1 MATKSRGKPKTRR
14 TTKKKKPEPLLK
26 QIGALL
32 MRYEVIG
39 VFLVLVSALTLLSLI
54 TDSRGSVTSLWID
67 ALDSF
72 VGIGIWGIPFFTG
85 ALGLWLIIY
94 AIDQLDNLAWQRPLG
109 FAMML
114 FALITGASLVQLRQV
129 TTNVGPP
136 SPQSGGGL
144 VGDFFAL
151 ALRNTIGL
159 GGAWAIVTLLAICG
173 IVVFADRFLQRQGF
187 LLWYWYQDWRDG
199 RLPSLHHEL
208 PPEQQ
213 TLFQPED
220 YPPRAASGK
229 MPSWQKW
236 LNWRNPFSGDEPM
249 LPSDLPDGNQASQDH
264 PPANGVKGGTAPTSR
279 PTQQTPARKAT
290 PTKLEKPAPAKP
302 NPPDKMPAARII
314 GGGATEWQ
322 PLRLPQLDQVL
333 QSWDRVVD
341 NDDFIRLQGAKIQ
354 ETLALFGVPVSFEG
368 VNQGPTVT
376 QYLIR
381 PGYEERIVKGELK
394 RTKVKVS
401 KISGL
406 GNDLALALAASSVRI
421 EAPVPGTSY
430 VGVEVPNQST
440 NTVGL
445 RELMESEAFV
455 EKGGKLK
462 IALGEDVKG
471 NAIVA
476 DMAKMP
482 HLLIAGATGAG
493 KSVCINSIISCL
505 LCTHTPESLRM
516 LMIDPKM
523 VELSVYNRVPH
534 LLSPVV
540 TEVDKASAVL
550 YWAVKEMERRYQ
562 LCSKA
567 NARDLERYNA
577 YLQKRGEKPL
587 PYILVIVDEMADLMM
602 AAPEEVEKYIC
613 RLAQMARAV
622 GIHMIIATQ
631 RPSVDVI
638 TGLIKANFPSRIA
651 FAVSSQ
657 TDSRVILDSPG
668 AERLLGKGDMLYMGA
683 DGSKLDRMQG
693 TFLSDDEINNVVR
706 YWKGVRVMDE
716 RPSQSLEA
724 NGLNSNGATDMDV
737 VGGTAANGAAQFEA
751 DAAGLDSFSGA
762 LSDKRTDSNAP
773 NRTAKHTADHT
784 EGTSRSR
791 TRRSSSER
799 GSQERP
805 ALSRPDSGRLDLQ
818 ATQGGGRA
826 SYGAPDEQPTLFE
839 QVEEMRA
846 IDARDDLFDYAI
858 RVVQEEGRGSTSLLQ
873 RKLKI
878 GYNRASRLID
888 QLEAAGIVGPDQGKS
903 QGRAVLTNQSR
914 GNSSSNTHSPDSGYP
929 NQMEG
934 REPAVDAHH
943 DSHSPHSLDSQ
954 DPHIIGRPDEP
965 DSDRIW
971 F

>member
-1 MATKSRGKPKTRR
+1 MAARTKGKSKPKR
-14 TTKKKKPEPLLK
+14 TTRKKKSDPILG
-26 QIGALL
+26 QIGAFL
-32 MRYEVIG
+32 MRYEVAG
-39 VFLVLVSALTLLSLI
+39 VVLILISALTLLSLI
-54 TDSRGSVTSLWID
+54 TESRGSLTTAWID
-67 ALDSF
+67 ALYSL
-72 VGIGIWGIPFFTG
+72 VGIGIWGVPFFTG
-85 ALGLWLIIY
+85 ALGLWLIIF
-94 AIDQLDNLAWQRPLG
+94 AIEQLDNLAWQRPAGL
-109 FAMML
+109 AMML
-114 FALITGASLVQLRQV
+114 LATITGVSLSQLGRTGVAVQSSQF
-129 TTNVGPP
+129 GAG
-136 SPQSGGGL
+136 SASGGFI
-144 VGDFFAL
+144 GDIFAT

-159 GGAWAIVTLLAICG
+159 GGAWAMVTLMIICG
-173 IVVFADRFLQRQGF
+173 VVVFADRFLLHRGIS
-187 LLWYWYQDWRDG
+187 LWHWYLDWRDERNERMAFG
-199 RLPSLHHEL
+199 EPIEPTFH
-208 PPEQQ
+208 PERY
-213 TLFQPED
+213 P
-220 YPPRAASGK
+220 YPPLKEPRWK
-229 MPSWQKW
+229 KW
-236 LNWRNPFSGDEPM
+236 LNWGTPLTPQASPEFGMD
-249 LPSDLPDGNQASQDH
+249 PSIESQTSTANQAQQ
-264 PPANGVKGGTAPTSR
+264 AQKAAGTQGRQAADTPQPQQSRRDSGSEAGRQESASRDAAPQRTS
-279 PTQQTPARKAT
+279 PTTQEDA
-290 PTKLEKPAPAKP
+290 
-302 NPPDKMPAARII
+302 MPAARII
-314 GGGATEWQ
+314 GGSSAEWQ
-322 PLRLPQLDQVL
+322 QLRLPKLDQVL
-333 QSWDRVVD
+333 TSWDRVVD

-401 KISGL
+401 KIAGL

-430 VGVEVPNQST
+430 VGVEVPNQTT

-445 RELMESEAFV
+445 RELMESETF
-455 EKGGKLK
+455 ENQGGKLK

-577 YLQKRGEKPL
+577 YLSKRGEKPL

-602 AAPEEVEKYIC
+602 AAPEEVEKHIC

-622 GIHMIIATQ
+622 GIHLIIATQ

-683 DGSKLDRMQG
+683 DGSKLSRMQG

-706 YWKGVRVMDE
+706 YWKGFRVMEE
-716 RPSQSLEA
+716 RPQRDLASDSMLDTDLEPA
-724 NGLNSNGATDMDV
+724 SRESGSGSIYSREQGSPPSRQRNGART
-737 VGGTAANGAAQFEA
+737 GTNGSHH
-751 DAAGLDSFSGA
+751 DNPRDDSA
-762 LSDKRTDSNAP
+762 RRPSN
-773 NRTAKHTADHT
+773 T
-784 EGTSRSR
+784 
-791 TRRSSSER
+791 
-799 GSQERP
+799 RP
-805 ALSRPDSGRLDLQ
+805 ALSQADTTPLDLNR
-818 ATQGGGRA
+818 TDDGGRGRA
-826 SYGAPDEQPTLFE
+826 SYGAPEPEEQRSLFDE
-839 QVEEMRA
+839 VAEMKA
-846 IDARDDLFDYAI
+846 LDARDEFFDQATQI
-858 RVVQEEGRGSTSLLQ
+858 VLEEGRGSTSLLQ
-873 RKLKI
+873 RKLRI

-888 QLEAAGIVGPDQGKS
+888 QLEDAGIVGPDLGKS
-903 QGRAVLTNQSR
+903 QGRAVLINQA
-914 GNSSSNTHSPDSGYP
+914 NSGYDGP
-929 NQMEG
+929 EFDEYPDQVAALSPKEG
-934 REPAVDAHH
+934 DSRANHAPRIVGASDEDA
-943 DSHSPHSLDSQ
+943 DGD
-954 DPHIIGRPDEP
+954 GG
-965 DSDRIW
+965 SDRIW
-971 F
+971 M